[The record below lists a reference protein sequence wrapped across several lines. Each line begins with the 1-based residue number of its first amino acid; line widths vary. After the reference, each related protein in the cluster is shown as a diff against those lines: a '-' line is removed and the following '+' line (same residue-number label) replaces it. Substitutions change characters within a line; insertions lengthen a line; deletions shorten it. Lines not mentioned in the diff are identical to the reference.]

1 MIEKKRSC
9 FRRNV
14 FLYCILFDQ
23 NNRIISLYITNTIS
37 AINAANPIKCT
48 IPSFSG
54 AIRFLLT
61 ASIRRNTDALHPVL
75 GLEAGS

>member
-1 MIEKKRSC
+1 MIENAPA
-9 FRRNV
+9 FAETF

-37 AINAANPIKCT
+37 AINAANPINAT

-54 AIRFLLT
+54 AIRFF
-61 ASIRRNTDALHPVL
+61 SPPRSEEIPDALHPVL